1 MKVPL
6 LDLKAQ
12 YRQIRGEVMAAIEA
26 VCDEQGFIMGP
37 RVIELEQ
44 ALARYVGTSHAV
56 GVASGSDALLLALM
70 ALGVGPRDEVITVP
84 FTFFA
89 TVGSISRLG
98 AKPVFVDIRPETFN
112 MDPSQ
117 IEKNMTAHTKAIIPV
132 HLFGQCAEMEAIREM
147 AKRLGVRV
155 IEDAC
160 QAIGAS
166 RKGVQ
171 AGALGDLGCFSFF
184 PSKNLGGFGDGGL
197 VTTNDSRLSDTVSML
212 RVHGSRVRYLHELVG
227 MNSRLDAL
235 QAAILSVKL
244 KFLDR
249 WTEGR
254 RRHAVQYEQ
263 LFKDAKLLERVN
275 LPRTDAGNHHV
286 YNQFTIRAQ
295 KRDELRAYLKDK
307 GIGTEVYYPVPLH
320 LQSCYQELGYRKG
333 AFPVSERAAE
343 EVLSL
348 PIYAE
353 LPDDHLTYVVDTIAG
368 FYNRH

>member
-6 LDLKAQ
+6 LDLRAQ
-12 YRQIRGEVMAAIEA
+12 YQPIRAEVMAAIEA
-26 VCDEQGFIMGP
+26 VCDEQGFILGP
-37 RVIELEQ
+37 RVVELEQ

-70 ALGVGPRDEVITVP
+70 ALGVGPGDEVITVP

-117 IEKNMTAHTKAIIPV
+117 IEGKVTTRTKAIIPV
-132 HLFGQCAEMEAIREM
+132 HLYGQCAEMEAIRGI
-147 AKRLGVRV
+147 AKRHGIRV

-166 RKGVQ
+166 RNGVQ

-197 VTTNDSRLSDTVSML
+197 VTTNESRLSDTVAIL
-212 RVHGSRVRYLHELVG
+212 RVHGSRVRYVHELVG
-227 MNSRLDAL
+227 INSRLDAL
-235 QAAILSVKL
+235 QAAVLRVKL
-244 KFLDR
+244 NYLDR
-249 WTEGR
+249 WSEGR
-254 RRHAVQYEQ
+254 RRNAVRYEQ
-263 LFKDAKLLERVN
+263 LFKNANLLERVT
-275 LPRTDAGNHHV
+275 LPRTDGGNRHV
-286 YNQFTIRAQ
+286 FNQFTIRAQ

-307 GIGTEVYYPVPLH
+307 GVGTEVYYPVPLH

-333 AFPVSERAAE
+333 AFPVSEGAAE
-343 EVLSL
+343 EALSL

-353 LPDDHLTYVVDTIAG
+353 LTDDHLSYVVKTTAS
-368 FYNRH
+368 FYSRH